1 MPIATEL
8 KTPYQTNLCPLSIQL
23 QCGTQLT
30 HFTSLDNVSHKN
42 SLKKKKNMTE
52 NREQN
57 SAHVEYPRRYQIDG
71 VITTKRQIKFRVSM
85 INTKKSKKKKKR
97 RV

>member
-8 KTPYQTNLCPLSIQL
+8 KTPYQTNLRPLSIQL

-42 SLKKKKNMTE
+42 SLKIKKKF
-52 NREQN
+52 
-57 SAHVEYPRRYQIDG
+57 
-71 VITTKRQIKFRVSM
+71 K
-85 INTKKSKKKKKR
+85 
-97 RV
+97 

>member
-8 KTPYQTNLCPLSIQL
+8 KTPYQTNLRPLSIQL

-42 SLKKKKNMTE
+42 QLK
-52 NREQN
+52 
-57 SAHVEYPRRYQIDG
+57 
-71 VITTKRQIKFRVSM
+71 IKFFFF
-85 INTKKSKKKKKR
+85 K
-97 RV
+97 